1 MSHRIRPSVVAL
13 VLALASSS
21 ILAKPVKPAAKP
33 APTPAA
39 TAEVELAHNLGSM
52 GEERLQ
58 AIVDRFN
65 KESGATLKLVRL
77 EKGDKPAAIDQS
89 NL

>member
-1 MSHRIRPSVVAL
+1 L
-13 VLALASSS
+13 
-21 ILAKPVKPAAKP
+21 
-33 APTPAA
+33 
-39 TAEVELAHNLGSM
+39 

-77 EKGDKPAAIDQS
+77 EKGDKPAAL
-89 NL
+89 NLIRRYDMAEVLSQPKRSCRCTK